1 MGNGGYDMKEI
12 HVVVAENMK
21 AYRKANKLSLDK
33 VSELTGVSK
42 TMLGQ
47 VERGESI
54 PTITTM
60 WKIANGL
67 KVSFTSLIKESTNE
81 VTVISKNDLLELT
94 ENEGRYKVY
103 PYFPFENNK
112 QFEIY
117 MVEIE
122 PGGYFEADPHHD
134 GTEEY
139 ITVFD
144 GLLELTIVGQTY
156 LLEKDYS
163 IRFKA
168 NCKHAY
174 HNPGNELTRLNMTI
188 YYPSM

>member
-1 MGNGGYDMKEI
+1 M
-12 HVVVAENMK
+12 VVAENMK

-47 VERGESI
+47 IERGDSI

-67 KVSFTSLIKESTNE
+67 KVSFTSLIKESTND
-81 VTVISKNDLLELT
+81 VTIISKNDLLELP
-94 ENEGRYKVY
+94 ENDGKYKVY
-103 PYFPFENNK
+103 PYFPFEDDK

-122 PGGYFEADPHHD
+122 PGG
-134 GTEEY
+134 
-139 ITVFD
+139 I
-144 GLLELTIVGQTY
+144 
-156 LLEKDYS
+156 
-163 IRFKA
+163 
-168 NCKHAY
+168 
-174 HNPGNELTRLNMTI
+174 
-188 YYPSM
+188 

>member
-1 MGNGGYDMKEI
+1 MKEI

-21 AYRKANKLSLDK
+21 AFRRMNKLSLDN

-47 VERGESI
+47 IERGESI
-54 PTITTM
+54 PTITTL

-67 KVSFTSLIKESTNE
+67 KVSFTSLIKESTNDI
-81 VTVISKNDLLELT
+81 TIISKDDLLELP
-94 ENEGRYKVY
+94 ENDGKYKVY
-103 PYFPFENNK
+103 PYFPFENDK

-122 PGGYFEADPHHD
+122 PGGYLEAAPHHD

-139 ITVFD
+139 ITVFE
-144 GLLELTIVGQTY
+144 GSLELTISGQTY
-156 LLEKDYS
+156 LLEKDQS

-168 NCKHAY
+168 NCNHAY
-174 HNPGNELTRLNMTI
+174 HNPGGELTRLNMTI
-188 YYPSM
+188 NYRSM

>member
-1 MGNGGYDMKEI
+1 MKEI

-21 AYRKANKLSLDK
+21 TYRKANNYSLDK

-47 VERGESI
+47 IERGDSI

-67 KVSFTSLIKESTNE
+67 KVSFTSLIKESAND
-81 VTVISKNDLLELT
+81 VTVTSKNDILELPG
-94 ENEGRYKVY
+94 NDGKYRVY
-103 PYFPFENNK
+103 PYFPFENDK

-122 PGGYFEADPHHD
+122 PGGYLLAEPHHE

-144 GLLELTIVGQTY
+144 GQLELTIRGKNY
-156 LLEKDYS
+156 LLEKDHA
-163 IRFKA
+163 IRFQA
-168 NCKHAY
+168 DCKHAY
-174 HNPGNELTRLNMTI
+174 HNPGNKLTKINMTI
-188 YYPSM
+188 NYPSM

>member
-1 MGNGGYDMKEI
+1 MKEI

-21 AYRKANKLSLDK
+21 TYRKANKLSLDK

-47 VERGESI
+47 IERGESI

-67 KVSFTSLIKESTNE
+67 KVSFTSLIKESTNNI
-81 VTVISKNDLLELT
+81 TIISKNDLLELP
-94 ENEGRYKVY
+94 ENDGKYKVY
-103 PYFPFENNK
+103 PYFPFENDK

-122 PGGYFEADPHHD
+122 PGGYLEAAPHHD

-144 GLLELTIVGQTY
+144 GQLELTILGQTY
-156 LLEKDYS
+156 LLEKDHS

-168 NCKHAY
+168 NCIHTY
-174 HNPGNELTRLNMTI
+174 HNPSNELTRLNMTI
-188 YYPSM
+188 NYPSM

>member
-1 MGNGGYDMKEI
+1 MKEI

-21 AYRKANKLSLDK
+21 AFRRINKLSLDK

-47 VERGESI
+47 IERGESI
-54 PTITTM
+54 PTITTL

-67 KVSFTSLIKESTNE
+67 KVSFTSLIKESTNDI
-81 VTVISKNDLLELT
+81 TIISKEDLLELP
-94 ENEGRYKVY
+94 ENDGKYKVY

-122 PGGYFEADPHHD
+122 SGGYLEAAPHHD

-144 GLLELTIVGQTY
+144 GQLELTISGQTY
-156 LLEKDYS
+156 LLEKDQS

-168 NCKHAY
+168 NCHHAY
-174 HNPGNELTRLNMTI
+174 HNPGSELTRINMTI
-188 YYPSM
+188 NYQSL

>member
-1 MGNGGYDMKEI
+1 M
-12 HVVVAENMK
+12 VVAENIR

-33 VSELTGVSK
+33 VSALSGVSK

-47 VERGESI
+47 IERGESI

-67 KVSFTSLIKESTNE
+67 KVSFTSLIKESTND
-81 VTVISKNDLLELT
+81 VMIISKNDLLELP
-94 ENEGRYKVY
+94 ENDGKYKVY
-103 PYFPFENNK
+103 PYFPFENDK

-122 PGGYFEADPHHD
+122 PGGYLEADPHQD

-144 GLLELTIVGQTY
+144 GQLELTIIGQTY
-156 LLEKDYS
+156 LLEKDQS

-174 HNPGNELTRLNMTI
+174 HNPSNELTRLNMTI
-188 YYPSM
+188 NYSSM

>member
-1 MGNGGYDMKEI
+1 M
-12 HVVVAENMK
+12 VVAENMK
-21 AYRKANKLSLDK
+21 AYRKANNFSLDK

-47 VERGESI
+47 IERGDSI

-67 KVSFTSLIKESTNE
+67 KVTFTSLIKESTNV
-81 VTVISKNDLLELT
+81 VTIISKNDLFELP
-94 ENEGRYKVY
+94 ENDGNYKVY
-103 PYFPFENNK
+103 PYFPFENDK

-122 PGGYFEADPHHD
+122 PGGYLEADPHHN
-134 GTEEY
+134 GTDEY

-144 GLLELTIVGQTY
+144 GQLELTILGQTY
-156 LLEKDYS
+156 LLEKDNS

-174 HNPGNELTRLNMTI
+174 HNPSKELTRLNMTI
-188 YYPSM
+188 NYPSM

>member
-1 MGNGGYDMKEI
+1 M
-12 HVVVAENMK
+12 VVAENMK

-47 VERGESI
+47 MERGDSI

-67 KVSFTSLIKESTNE
+67 KVTFTSLIKESTND
-81 VTVISKNDLLELT
+81 VMIISKNDLLELP
-94 ENEGRYKVY
+94 ENDGKYKVY
-103 PYFPFENNK
+103 PYFPFENDK

-122 PGGYFEADPHHD
+122 PGGYLEADPHHD

-144 GLLELTIVGQTY
+144 GQLELTILGQTY
-156 LLEKDYS
+156 LLKKDHS

-168 NCKHAY
+168 NYKHVY
-174 HNPGNELTRLNMTI
+174 HNPSNELTRLNMTI
-188 YYPSM
+188 NYPTM

>member
-1 MGNGGYDMKEI
+1 MKEI

-21 AYRKANKLSLDK
+21 AYRKANNYSLDK

-47 VERGESI
+47 IERGDSI
-54 PTITTM
+54 PSITTM

-67 KVSFTSLIKESTNE
+67 KVSFTSLIKETTNE
-81 VTVISKNDLLELT
+81 VTVTSKKDLLELPG
-94 ENEGRYKVY
+94 NDGKYKVY
-103 PYFPFENNK
+103 PYFPFENDK

-122 PGGYFEADPHHD
+122 PGGYLLADPHHE

-144 GLLELTIVGQTY
+144 GQLELTVRGQSY
-156 LLEKDYS
+156 LLERDQA
-163 IRFKA
+163 IRFQA
-168 NCKHAY
+168 DCKHAY
-174 HNPGNELTRLNMTI
+174 YNPTNNLTRISMTI
-188 YYPSM
+188 HYPSM

>member
-1 MGNGGYDMKEI
+1 M
-12 HVVVAENMK
+12 VVAENMK

-33 VSELTGVSK
+33 VSELSGVSK

-47 VERGESI
+47 IERGESI

-67 KVSFTSLIKESTNE
+67 KVSFTSLIKESTND
-81 VTVISKNDLLELT
+81 VTIISKNDLLELP
-94 ENEGRYKVY
+94 ENDGKYKVY
-103 PYFPFENNK
+103 PYFPFENDK

-122 PGGYFEADPHHD
+122 PGGYLEADPHHD

-144 GLLELTIVGQTY
+144 GQLELTILGQTY
-156 LLEKDYS
+156 LLEKDHS
-163 IRFKA
+163 IRFNA

-174 HNPGNELTRLNMTI
+174 HNPSNELTRLNMTI
-188 YYPSM
+188 NYPSM

>member
-1 MGNGGYDMKEI
+1 MKEI
-12 HVVVAENMK
+12 HVIVAENMK
-21 AYRKANKLSLDK
+21 AYRKAHKLSLDQ
-33 VSELTGVSK
+33 VAELTGVSK

-47 VERGESI
+47 IERQDSI
-54 PTITTM
+54 PTITTL

-67 KVSFTSLIKESTNE
+67 KISFTSLIKEASNE
-81 VTVISKNDLLELT
+81 IKVISKNDLLELP
-94 ENEGRYKVY
+94 EDKGKYKAY
-103 PYFPFENNK
+103 PYFPFEDDK

-122 PGGYFEADPHHD
+122 PGGYLEAAPHRD

-144 GLLELTIVGQTY
+144 GQLELTILEQSY
-156 LLEKDYS
+156 LLEKDHS

-168 NCKHAY
+168 DCQHSY

-188 YYPSM
+188 NYSSK

>member
-1 MGNGGYDMKEI
+1 MKEI
-12 HVVVAENMK
+12 HVVVAENMR

-47 VERGESI
+47 IERGDSI

-67 KVSFTSLIKESTNE
+67 KVSFTSLIKESTND
-81 VTVISKNDLLELT
+81 VTIISKNDLLELP
-94 ENEGRYKVY
+94 ENDGKYKVY
-103 PYFPFENNK
+103 PYFPFEDDK

-122 PGGYFEADPHHD
+122 PGGYLEADPHHD

-144 GLLELTIVGQTY
+144 GQLELTISGQIY
-156 LLEKDYS
+156 LLEKDHS

-174 HNPGNELTRLNMTI
+174 HNPGNGVTRLNMTI
-188 YYPSM
+188 NYPSL